1 MEERLRLAAH
11 AEFGGH
17 RPDMGN
23 LDHPGQLGS
32 PLENSSPPQPP
43 TPGPGASELEA
54 SLWFKGTNG
63 TFLTHNHWYQALQI
77 V

>member
-1 MEERLRLAAH
+1 MEERLRLAAQ

-17 RPDMGN
+17 RPDVGN

-43 TPGPGASELEA
+43 TPGQGASELEA